1 MPRPRRTQISVEDTP
16 FYNCCSRVVR
26 RAFLCG
32 DDKYSGKNYDHRRGW
47 VESLLFKLEAIFA
60 IDVAAFAVMSNHLHV
75 VLRIDIET
83 ANCWSDREVLEQ
95 WHKLFKGDEL
105 TRKFAQGEL
114 VEAHEVDRL
123 RHSIATYRSRL
134 CDISWFMR
142 CLNEPIA
149 RQANQE
155 DNCTGRFWEGRFK
168 SQALLDE
175 TAVLACMAYVDL
187 NPIRAKM
194 ADTLEQSDHT
204 SIQLRIQAALKG
216 EQPQNLLPMIFLKR
230 VGNERENQP
239 NGIAFSLTDYLQ
251 LVDDTGRIIRND
263 KRGAISDNSIKLLT
277 SLNIQQDNWL
287 KLTTEFGKLF
297 HGPVGTLQ
305 ELTDYCEHLEKRR
318 RHFASCC
325 QHLKAG

>member
-1 MPRPRRTQISVEDTP
+1 MPRPRRSQVSVEDTP
-16 FYNCCSRVVR
+16 MYHCCSRVIR

-32 DDKYSGKNYDHRRGW
+32 DDMFSGKNYDHRRAW
-47 VESLLFKLEAIFA
+47 VEAQLLKLAEVFA

-75 VLRIDIET
+75 VLSIDIYQ
-83 ANCWSDREVLEQ
+83 ANSWSDVEVISH
-95 WHKLFKGDEL
+95 WHQLFKGTD
-105 TRKFAQGEL
+105 TTKKFAQGETL
-114 VEAHEVDRL
+114 EDYEQLQLSHTVAL
-123 RHSIATYRSRL
+123 YRSRL
-134 CDISWFMR
+134 SDISWFMR

-175 TAVLACMAYVDL
+175 AAVLACMAYVDL

-194 ADTLEQSDHT
+194 ADTPEYSDHT
-204 SIQLRIQAALKG
+204 SIQLRIKAALKG
-216 EQPQNLLPMIFLKR
+216 DQPNNLLPFI
-230 VGNERENQP
+230 GNERKNQP
-239 NGIAFSLTDYLQ
+239 KGIAFALKDYLE

-263 KRGAISDNSIKLLT
+263 KRGAISTNSAKLLT
-277 SLNIQQDNWL
+277 RLNIPQENWL

-305 ELTDYCEHLEKRR
+305 ELTSYCEHLEKRR
-318 RHFASCC
+318 RHFSACC

>member
-16 FYNCCSRVVR
+16 FYHCCSRVVR

-32 DDKYSGKNYDHRRGW
+32 DDRYSGKNYDHRRGW
-47 VESLLFKLEAIFA
+47 VESLLFELEAVFA

-75 VLRIDIET
+75 VLRIDLDT
-83 ANCWSDREVLEQ
+83 ANRWSDAEVLEQ

-105 TRKFAQGEL
+105 TRKFAQGGL
-114 VEAHEVDRL
+114 VESHEVIHL
-123 RHSIATYRSRL
+123 KHSIATYRSRL

-155 DNCTGRFWEGRFK
+155 DNCSGRFWEGRFK

-175 TAVLACMAYVDL
+175 AAVLTCMAYVDL

-194 ADTLEQSDHT
+194 AATPEQSNHT

-216 EQPQNLLPMIFLKR
+216 EQPPNLLPFI
-230 VGNERENQP
+230 GNERDNQP
-239 NGIAFSLTDYLQ
+239 NGIAFSLQDYLE
-251 LVDDTGRIIRND
+251 LIDDTGRIIRDD
-263 KRGAISDNSIKLLT
+263 KRGAIGENSAKLLT
-277 SLNIQQDNWL
+277 RLNIEQESWL

-305 ELTDYCEHLEKRR
+305 ELSSYCKHLEKRR
-318 RHFASCC
+318 RHFSACC
-325 QHLKAG
+325 QHLNAG

>member
-16 FYNCCSRVVR
+16 FYHCCSRVVR

-32 DDKYSGKNYDHRRGW
+32 DDTYSGKNYDHRRAW
-47 VESLLFKLEAIFA
+47 VESLLFELEAVFS
-60 IDVAAFAVMSNHLHV
+60 IDIAAFAVMSNHLHV
-75 VLRIDIET
+75 VLRVDIDR
-83 ANCWSDREVLEQ
+83 ANRWTDREVLEQ

-105 TRKFAQGEL
+105 TQKFAKGEL
-114 VEAHEVDRL
+114 VEPHQVLRL
-123 RHSIATYRSRL
+123 KHAIAIYRSRL

-155 DNCTGRFWEGRFK
+155 DNCSGRFWEGRFK

-175 TAVLACMAYVDL
+175 AAVLACMTYVDL

-194 ADTLEQSDHT
+194 ANTPEQSDHT
-204 SIQLRIQAALKG
+204 SIQLRIRAALKG
-216 EQPQNLLPMIFLKR
+216 EQPNNLLPFI
-230 VGNERENQP
+230 GNERDNQP
-239 NGIAFSLTDYLQ
+239 NGIAFTLKDYLE
-251 LVDDTGRIIRND
+251 LVEDTGRIIRND
-263 KRGAISDNSIKLLT
+263 KRGAISGNSNKLLT
-277 SLNIQQDNWL
+277 RLNISQDNWL

-318 RHFASCC
+318 RHFAKCC
-325 QHLKAG
+325 RYLNTG